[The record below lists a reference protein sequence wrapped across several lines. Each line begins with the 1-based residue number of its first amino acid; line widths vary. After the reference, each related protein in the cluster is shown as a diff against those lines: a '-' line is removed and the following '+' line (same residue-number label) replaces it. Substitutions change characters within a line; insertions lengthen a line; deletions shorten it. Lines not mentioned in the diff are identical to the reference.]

1 MSLSPQYDLDSESL
15 ARTYDEVSA
24 DRQFKTGQLLVQSLG
39 LKHGEHVLDVGCG
52 TGLLAEH
59 IAELVGPTG
68 MVLGIDPLKDRIKI
82 ARRRSREWLAFDVG
96 DAGDLSA
103 LIPGSFDV
111 VVLNAV
117 FHWLPDKKRALQQ
130 FHAVMKKGGR
140 IGLTTRPPG
149 ERTLL
154 QEVRLEVLAEPPFAQ
169 TPRDGANQANRVLFR
184 VDAEGL
190 RSLLK
195 ETGFK
200 AIDVK
205 VTPSEQTFSDAEAAI
220 RFSEASS
227 FGNFL
232 GFLPDELRDVAR
244 ERIRMRLDERRAGKP
259 IVRRS
264 ERLVARAEK
273 PKGLAFSIFGQG

>member
-1 MSLSPQYDLDSESL
+1 MSSQSTLPPPKFDLDSAAL
-15 ARTYDEVSA
+15 AKTYEEVSA
-24 DRQFKTGQLLVQSLG
+24 DRQFVTGQQLVATLG
-39 LKHGEHVLDVGCG
+39 LRHGEHVLDVGCG

-68 MVLGIDPLKDRIKI
+68 MVFGVDPLHERIQI

-96 DAGDLSA
+96 DAADLSM
-103 LIPGSFDV
+103 LTPDSFDV

-117 FHWLPDKKRALQQ
+117 FHWLPDKPRALAQ
-130 FHAVMKKGGR
+130 FHKVLKKAGR

-154 QEVRLEVLAEPPFAQ
+154 QEVRMEVLGEPPFDAH
-169 TPRDGANQANRVLFR
+169 PRAADRSLFR
-184 VDAEGL
+184 VDGEEMRA
-190 RSLLK
+190 LLK
-195 ETGFK
+195 DAGFRDIE
-200 AIDVK
+200 IDL
-205 VTPSEQTFSDAEAAI
+205 TPSEQSFSDAETSI

-232 GFLPDELRDVAR
+232 GFLPAELRSLAR
-244 ERIRMRLDERRAGKP
+244 ERIRERLDQRRGGKP

-264 ERLVARAEK
+264 ERLVARARK
-273 PKGLAFSIFGQG
+273 K

>member
-1 MSLSPQYDLDSESL
+1 MSLSPKFDLDSASL

-24 DRQFKTGQLLVQSLG
+24 DRQFRTGQQLVQSLA
-39 LKHGEHVLDVGCG
+39 LAHGEHVLDVGCG

-68 MVLGIDPLKDRIKI
+68 MVLGIDPLKDRIQI

-96 DAGDLSA
+96 DAQDLSA
-103 LIPGSFDV
+103 LAPGSFDV

-117 FHWLPDKKRALQQ
+117 FHWLPDQPRALGQ
-130 FHAVMKKGGR
+130 FHQVLKKKGR

-154 QEVRLEVLAEPPFAQ
+154 QEVRLEVLAEPPFDGL
-169 TPRDGANQANRVLFR
+169 PRAAERSLFR
-184 VDAEGL
+184 VDADDM
-190 RSLLK
+190 RRLLK
-195 ETGFK
+195 QAGFGR
-200 AIDVK
+200 IEIEL
-205 VTPSEQTFSDAEAAI
+205 TPSEQVFDDAEASIA
-220 RFSEASS
+220 FSEASS

-232 GFLPDELRDVAR
+232 GFLPADLRGLAR
-244 ERIRMRLDERRAGKP
+244 ERIRDRLDQRRAGQP

-264 ERLVARAEK
+264 ERLVARAVR
-273 PKGLAFSIFGQG
+273 A

>member
-1 MSLSPQYDLDSESL
+1 MSQPLPTPPKFDLDSTAL
-15 ARTYDEVSA
+15 AHSYDEISA
-24 DRQFKTGQLLVQSLG
+24 DRQFRTGQQLVATLG

-68 MVLGIDPLKDRIKI
+68 MVFGVDPLHERIQI

-96 DAGDLSA
+96 EATDLSM
-103 LIPGSFDV
+103 LTPQSFDV

-117 FHWLPDKKRALQQ
+117 FHWLPDKPRALAE
-130 FHAVMKKGGR
+130 FRKVLKKGGR

-154 QEVRLEVLAEPPFAQ
+154 QEVRMEVLAEPPFDVH
-169 TPRDGANQANRVLFR
+169 PRAAERSLFR
-184 VDAEGL
+184 VDAGEM
-190 RSLLK
+190 RALLK
-195 ETGFK
+195 DAGFR
-200 AIDVK
+200 AIEVDL
-205 VTPSEQTFSDAEAAI
+205 TPSEQSFADAESSI

-232 GFLPDELRDVAR
+232 GFLPADLRGLAR
-244 ERIRMRLDERRAGKP
+244 ERIRERLDSRRAGQP
-259 IVRRS
+259 IVRKS
-264 ERLVARAEK
+264 ERLVARAVRR
-273 PKGLAFSIFGQG
+273 